1 MNHFLIPACFY
12 PTTVLLVDDDVLQS
26 ELLAMQLESHGTCN
40 VFKGKVFESGE
51 SALNFLKDYKSPSL
65 MKKYMLIDEDDGAL
79 GRSIKINIAG
89 IQETALNI
97 NRFEE
102 ITVGVIDYHMPI
114 MNGIQLCKAIREKY
128 PKIKL
133 IMLTAEADNELAIKA
148 HNEKIIDLFVRK
160 DLKNSPDTLLV
171 MIHNLQ
177 LDYFR
182 DQSSVLVESFLNSSE
197 GYPECLNDPIFADFF
212 FKALK
217 GRQIIEFYIINS
229 FGDFLLLDKNGNKS
243 WLMIRTEQSLRL
255 SYEIAEYAA
264 EDNQDDVL
272 RNMAK
277 NIELGNIAPFF
288 ENELISD
295 IPPEHWA
302 SYLQSLTT
310 IQGNNVYYYA
320 FIDHTR

>member
-12 PTTVLLVDDDVLQS
+12 PTTVLLVDDDALQS
-26 ELLAMQLESHGTCN
+26 ELLAMQLESHGAC
-40 VFKGKVFESGE
+40 KVFESGE

-89 IQETALNI
+89 IQETAFNM

-114 MNGIQLCKAIREKY
+114 MNGIQLCKTIRGKY

-133 IMLTAEADNELAIKA
+133 IMLTAEADNELAVKA

-160 DLKNSPDTLLV
+160 DLKNSPDTLLA
-171 MIHNLQ
+171 MIYNLQ

-182 DQSSVLVESFLNSSE
+182 DQSSVLFESFLNSSE

-217 GRQIIEFYIINS
+217 DRQIIEFFIINS
-229 FGDFLLLDKNGNKS
+229 FGDFLLLDKNSNKS

-272 RNMAK
+272 RSMAI
-277 NIELGNIAPFF
+277 NIERGNIAPFF

-310 IQGNNVYYYA
+310 IQGNKLYYYA
-320 FIDHTR
+320 FIDYN